1 MRRFIQF
8 SELKPEKTDD
18 YIRLHAQPWPELL
31 ELIAQC
37 NIHNYSI
44 AIRGTTLYT
53 YYEYTGSDYEA
64 DMARMDASA
73 VMQKWWTFSKP
84 CFLHHDEQHY
94 YDDLQEIFYTP

>member
-1 MRRFIQF
+1 MQRFIQF
-8 SELKPEKTDD
+8 SELKPEKTED
-18 YIRLHAQPWPELL
+18 YIQLHAQPWPELL
-31 ELIAQC
+31 ELIACC

-44 AIRGTTLYT
+44 CIRGTTLYT

-64 DMARMDASA
+64 DMAVMDASP